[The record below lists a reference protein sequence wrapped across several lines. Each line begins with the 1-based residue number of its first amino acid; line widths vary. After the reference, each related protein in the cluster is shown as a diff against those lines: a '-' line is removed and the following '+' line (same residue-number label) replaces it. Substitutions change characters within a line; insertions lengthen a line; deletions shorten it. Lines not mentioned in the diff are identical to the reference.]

1 MKAIIENG
9 KINDGIQSC
18 FISEYGVGIVFHNID
33 LADKF
38 ALSLNMYG
46 IPCVKNGNSVRE
58 NRYNIFVDYYNQTLY
73 KWTKT
78 KFMVLWTN

>member
-33 LADKF
+33 LVVHFYLNSARE
-38 ALSLNMYG
+38 SL
-46 IPCVKNGNSVRE
+46 
-58 NRYNIFVDYYNQTLY
+58 T
-73 KWTKT
+73 
-78 KFMVLWTN
+78 

>member
-9 KINDGIQSC
+9 KINGGIQSC

-33 LADKF
+33 LAEKF

-46 IPCVKNGNSVRE
+46 ISCAQNE
-58 NRYNIFVDYYNQTLY
+58 NRITISYID
-73 KWTKT
+73 
-78 KFMVLWTN
+78 

>member
-38 ALSLNMYG
+38 TLS
-46 IPCVKNGNSVRE
+46 
-58 NRYNIFVDYYNQTLY
+58 FVGHRG
-73 KWTKT
+73 
-78 KFMVLWTN
+78 

>member
-38 ALSLNMYG
+38 VSCTIVCEDSG
-46 IPCVKNGNSVRE
+46 
-58 NRYNIFVDYYNQTLY
+58 TL
-73 KWTKT
+73 
-78 KFMVLWTN
+78 V

>member
-38 ALSLNMYG
+38 VLSLNMYG
-46 IPCVKNGNSVRE
+46 IPCVQNGNNVIATQLNMQE
-58 NRYNIFVDYYNQTLY
+58 Y
-73 KWTKT
+73 K
-78 KFMVLWTN
+78 

>member
-33 LADKF
+33 L
-38 ALSLNMYG
+38 
-46 IPCVKNGNSVRE
+46 
-58 NRYNIFVDYYNQTLY
+58 
-73 KWTKT
+73 
-78 KFMVLWTN
+78 